1 MGETCCRR
9 LYRDSEGPW
18 AKKVE
23 MSDSPTTFFR
33 VREIEYEGLE
43 FGKCRN
49 WHPGQRAALSSFF
62 ATAAFVGRALLCSM
76 QNTHL
81 QREEGELGPR
91 IRYLVPF
98 LSLLCVFR
106 QSRRHQPPNTG
117 CLLLVRTS
125 FPTTTVV
132 PLLRYGLPATFSSGG
147 QTFLTFSPIFF
158 AEVAVSTLP
167 PIFKGKREREK
178 LGKP

>member
-1 MGETCCRR
+1 MFFGGIYFHEMGETCCRR

-18 AKKVE
+18 AKK
-23 MSDSPTTFFR
+23 SRD
-33 VREIEYEGLE
+33 VRFAKSNLVGIGNVRKRLE

-49 WHPGQRAALSSFF
+49 WHPALSFSFF

-98 LSLLCVFR
+98 LFFPCCVC
-106 QSRRHQPPNTG
+106 SDSNATNHQHRMSVACQNF
-117 CLLLVRTS
+117 
-125 FPTTTVV
+125 FPHF
-132 PLLRYGLPATFSSGG
+132 Y
-147 QTFLTFSPIFF
+147 
-158 AEVAVSTLP
+158 
-167 PIFKGKREREK
+167 
-178 LGKP
+178 